1 MSQMD
6 PVKTRGLWKYVV
18 NKTKQIND
26 IKKAAEKEEKRHSLY
41 IRTVRP
47 YVGFFAIDPT
57 FDNLP
62 QSVSVKTTKSVV
74 FPAIHKIILELEMQL
89 IWSFLTKIVKN
100 PL

>member
-26 IKKAAEKEEKRHSLY
+26 IKKAAEKEEKRHSIY

-47 YVGFFAIDPT
+47 
-57 FDNLP
+57 
-62 QSVSVKTTKSVV
+62 
-74 FPAIHKIILELEMQL
+74 
-89 IWSFLTKIVKN
+89 
-100 PL
+100 

>member
-1 MSQMD
+1 MD

-26 IKKAAEKEEKRHSLY
+26 IKKAAEKEEKRHSIY
-41 IRTVRP
+41 IRTVRS
-47 YVGFFAIDPT
+47 YHLLLFAIDPT

-62 QSVSVKTTKSVV
+62 QRVSIKTTKSVV
-74 FPAIHKIILELEMQL
+74 FPAIHKISLELEIPL